1 MLWEEKTMNVIRTM
15 VKVAL
20 AFSLLVL
27 RCSFQMDQNLQENIE
42 LLEGGVKKKGC
53 KKNIW
58 RHIWEGMFRLN
69 KNFRIQKERVVTR
82 KHGKMINVKMTKKVR
97 YWLGHM
103 LITISH
109 GPRQIVF
116 A

>member
-1 MLWEEKTMNVIRTM
+1 MNVIRTM

-53 KKNIW
+53 KKTSGGTSGRGCSGLI
-58 RHIWEGMFRLN
+58 
-69 KNFRIQKERVVTR
+69 RIS
-82 KHGKMINVKMTKKVR
+82 GYKKR
-97 YWLGHM
+97 GL
-103 LITISH
+103 
-109 GPRQIVF
+109 
-116 A
+116 